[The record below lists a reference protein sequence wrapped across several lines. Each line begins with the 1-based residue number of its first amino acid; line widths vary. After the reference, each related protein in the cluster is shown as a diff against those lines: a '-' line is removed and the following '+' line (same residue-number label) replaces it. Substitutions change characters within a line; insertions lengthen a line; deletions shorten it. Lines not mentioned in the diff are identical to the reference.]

1 MRESLDLVVQSF
13 EFVPK
18 RLCVCIFGY
27 WYLFCFSALLHSTPT
42 PHPYRPISLCFF
54 FISDSF
60 EAGFHGFKEWRLVK
74 WRTGRVFRR
83 SFMGFRS
90 RRRRRRW
97 SSVFSI
103 GDRTRT
109 LHETTAVGIR
119 PPTLM
124 STTVRPKKHDKSFL
138 ARWAPVA
145 QALSLSRYQ
154 RLSLSLSSARIHE
167 HRALFFPRLSTDH
180 TIRLLSC
187 YRPIARRVNGG
198 MRDNCATLQNAF
210 GAISIYSSIENIY
223 TCNSFSRSSRFMRA
237 SISSLPRLDLTNV
250 LIRFVG
256 LGKCS

>member
-18 RLCVCIFGY
+18 RFCVCIFGY

-90 RRRRRRW
+90 RRRRRRRW

-154 RLSLSLSSARIHE
+154 RLSLSLFCSRSRTS
-167 HRALFFPRLSTDH
+167 RP
-180 TIRLLSC
+180 LLSETFD
-187 YRPIARRVNGG
+187 RPHHKTSLVLSPHRTPCERRNAR
-198 MRDNCATLQNAF
+198 
-210 GAISIYSSIENIY
+210 
-223 TCNSFSRSSRFMRA
+223 
-237 SISSLPRLDLTNV
+237 
-250 LIRFVG
+250 
-256 LGKCS
+256 